1 MDRRPLGNDGDTSQL
16 VAEWAK
22 RWRNPLVML
31 ALVRVGDRDQAEDL
45 VQETLA
51 RVIAIAHSDPRVLD
65 EVRRPYAWLA
75 AITRNVT
82 LDALGKQARRDRI
95 LRDNQTVVR
104 ERLHPSP
111 DIGWDVDWLRERVT
125 DVAERILSEKQ
136 LRIFRMMLEGKTDS
150 QIAREEDVAR
160 STVRWHRREMA
171 RSLRE
176 AVAGGGKE
184 EQAGFVIPER

>member
-184 EQAGFVIPER
+184 E